1 MTATM
6 VAGEHVAGHH
16 PAAPRPAGRWI
27 DVGLDI
33 ATAVVDHLL
42 DRPPACDL
50 EQTEATAG
58 KLVAETAILLHAL
71 RDDAARRTR
80 VESLAARLVPHA
92 TNGAVRTGVAMHPA
106 LALDYAAGYLAL
118 RAFTVDDR
126 LDALLHDA
134 LADPTATSRERVPHR
149 VLEQHWLRSLLDDA
163 SRDGDDAAVDA
174 TVPGSELDV
183 LHGTRDDGY
192 AFTHALMYAT
202 DFGHRPGPTAT
213 ATAHD
218 LGARAASAVARF
230 LDDDDFDLVGEL
242 LLTWPLLGLPLPA
255 VGRFAYC
262 VLDHAATTVG
272 LLPSAAMSAAAIAA
286 QPPEAR
292 TAYTIAVSY
301 HSAYVMALA
310 EHVTGAPAPTT
321 PGHDPAMAAALDVL
335 IGADPGRVPEWRREP
350 ATAVP
355 AELLVDVALIRA
367 VRRSDLATAHRTLVT
382 AADAGIATTTAM
394 CQTTRLLRRAAHHP
408 VPVTEAG

>member
-6 VAGEHVAGHH
+6 VAGERIAGHH
-16 PAAPRPAGRWI
+16 PAGHWI

-50 EQTEATAG
+50 EQTEATQG

-71 RDDAARRTR
+71 RDDAARRPR
-80 VESLAARLVPHA
+80 VEALAARLLPHA
-92 TNGAVRTGVAMHPA
+92 TSGAVRTGVAMHPA

-118 RAFTVDDR
+118 RSFGTD
-126 LDALLHDA
+126 DALDDLLSRA
-134 LADPTATSRERVPHR
+134 IADPTTASRERVPHR
-149 VLEQHWLRSLLDDA
+149 ALEQRWLRALLDG
-163 SRDGDDAAVDA
+163 SGDDDDADGHIEA
-174 TVPGSELDV
+174 TVLGGELDV

-202 DFGHRPGPTAT
+202 DFGSTPWRTAT
-213 ATAHD
+213 ANASSH
-218 LGARAASAVARF
+218 AAQAASAIARF

-242 LLTWPLLGLPLPA
+242 LFTWPLLDLPMPA
-255 VGRFAYC
+255 VARFAYE

-272 LLPSAAMSAAAIAA
+272 LLPSAAMSAAAISD
-286 QPPEAR
+286 QPPTAR

-310 EHVTGAPAPTT
+310 EHLTAASSREPVPAV
-321 PGHDPAMAAALDVL
+321 GDPATAATFDAL
-335 IGADPGRVPEWRREP
+335 IGVDDGRVPEWRREP
-350 ATAVP
+350 IASVP
-355 AELLVDVALIRA
+355 TELLVDVALTRA
-367 VRRSDLATAHRTLVT
+367 VRRSDLAGAHTVLLRATES
-382 AADAGIATTTAM
+382 GIAPTIAM
-394 CQTTRLLRRAAHHP
+394 HQTTRLLHRLARNP
-408 VPVTEAG
+408 VLVTEAG